1 MIGRFDRPMARH
13 RETRPRLRLLI
24 GAAVALG
31 PGKARLLDAIDDAG
45 SISGAARA
53 MGMSYRRAWTLVEAM
68 NRDFREPLVETTAG
82 GPGGGGAGV
91 TEAGHEAL
99 RRYRAMEEKA
109 AYAVAG
115 EIDAFAELLA
125 RVPPEED

>member
-1 MIGRFDRPMARH
+1 MAKRG
-13 RETRPRLRLLI
+13 ETRPRLRLLV

-31 PGKARLLDAIDDAG
+31 PGKARLLDAIDEAG

-68 NRDFREPLVETTAG
+68 NRDFRDPLVETNAG
-82 GPGGGGAGV
+82 GAGGGGAGV
-91 TEAGHEAL
+91 TAAGHEAL

-109 AYAVAG
+109 AQAVAG
-115 EIDAFAELLA
+115 EIDAFAGLLA
-125 RVPPEED
+125 RVPTEDD